1 MFQEGRSPSIPF
13 RSIGDFEWGIASLP
27 HQKVSASILNWAGWC
42 LSSQSKAPEAAWTF
56 IQWLASDEGERIFVQ
71 GGNALPG
78 VVSLVGDPSLGIQ
91 EAFTE
96 SMDYARPSF
105 ASSKFGQIY
114 PVLIA
119 EVQGIATGE
128 TSVTEV
134 TQRLTAKLNQILQS
148 SN

>member
-1 MFQEGRSPSIPF
+1 MFQEGRGPTIPF
-13 RSIGDFEWGIASLP
+13 QSIRDFEWGIAPLP
-27 HQKVSASILNWAGWC
+27 HQKVKASILNWAGWC
-42 LSSQSKAPEAAWTF
+42 LSSQSKAPDAAWTF
-56 IQWLASDEGERIFVQ
+56 IQWLASEEGVRIFVR
-71 GGNALPG
+71 GGDALPG
-78 VVSLVGDPSLGIQ
+78 VLSLVGDPNLGIE

-105 ASSKFGQIY
+105 ASSKFAQMY

-134 TQRLTAKLNQILQS
+134 TQRLTSKLNQILQS
-148 SN
+148 D